1 MYTLRKEAQKEDPDL
16 NRTYSQLL
24 AGTRSGKKQ
33 KEDPDLNR
41 TYSQLLACTRSGKKR
56 RKKILT

>member
-24 AGTRSGKKQ
+24 AS
-33 KEDPDLNR
+33 
-41 TYSQLLACTRSGKKR
+41 RSGKKR

>member
-1 MYTLRKEAQKEDPDL
+1 MYTLRKEA
-16 NRTYSQLL
+16 
-24 AGTRSGKKQ
+24 Q